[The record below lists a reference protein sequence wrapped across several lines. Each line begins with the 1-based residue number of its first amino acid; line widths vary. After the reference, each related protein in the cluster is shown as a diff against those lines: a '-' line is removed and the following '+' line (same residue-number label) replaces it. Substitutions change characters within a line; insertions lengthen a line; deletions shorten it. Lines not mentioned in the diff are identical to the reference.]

1 LIFAGFWGISL
12 HRSEAPSFSRS
23 QQPFPKPKRVS
34 MTSDD
39 FEKPEPIFSSDIPMT
54 PEPAPAANENEQLQ
68 KEIADLKDRLLRA
81 LAEAENV
88 RRRGEREREDTAK
101 YAMTGF
107 ARDILGVADNL
118 GRALASLGLE
128 ARGKDAAL
136 DALISGIELT
146 DRELNSVFERN
157 GIRRIDPTGEKFDP
171 NLHQAMMEIDD
182 PTRPPGTVV
191 QVLQTGYVIR
201 DRLLRPAM
209 VAVSKGGKVET
220 APQPSSPETGHTVD
234 TKA

>member
-1 LIFAGFWGISL
+1 
-12 HRSEAPSFSRS
+12 
-23 QQPFPKPKRVS
+23 
-34 MTSDD
+34 MTSED
-39 FEKPEPIFSSDIPMT
+39 FEKHEPVFSADTSAAETST
-54 PEPAPAANENEQLQ
+54 PVNENEQLQ
-68 KEIADLKDRLLRA
+68 KEAADLKDRLLRS
-81 LAEAENV
+81 LAETENV
-88 RRRGEREREDTAK
+88 RRRAEREREDTAK

-118 GRALASLGLE
+118 SRALASLGPD
-128 ARGKDAAL
+128 ARGKDASL

-157 GIRRIDPTGEKFDP
+157 GIRRVDPSGERFDP

-182 PTRPPGTVV
+182 PSKPSGTVV

-209 VAVSKGGKVET
+209 VAVSKGGPVVT
-220 APQPSSPETGHTVD
+220 TTPQSSPDQGHTVD
-234 TKA
+234 TQA